1 MQLSIMWKVILVA
14 GALIVGIGSR
24 FLCKSCVKDSIVE
37 EVCEEIIHNE
47 TGIDIDLSPDSKEE

>member
-1 MQLSIMWKVILVA
+1 MDWNIAWKVIIVA

-24 FLCKSCVKDSIVE
+24 FICKSCVADSVVE

-47 TGIDIDLSPDSKEE
+47 TGIDIDLSPDSKE